1 MKMTM
6 KEKYA
11 RVIAIMNTVE
21 AEDKDMLI
29 EFLEDRLAKL
39 NKSGSSSKKTK
50 KQTENDALKETIVEN
65 LKKMGGKGRIAD
77 LLKCEELSDYSSQKI
92 SALMTQLKKTEK
104 VTREQTKDG
113 VFFLVVGFEPVADED
128 ETVDFVDDV
137 IDEVDDFENA
147 E

>member
-11 RVIAIMNTVE
+11 RIIAIMNTVE

-113 VFFLVVGFEPVADED
+113 VFFSVVGFESVADED

-137 IDEVDDFENA
+137 DDFDNA